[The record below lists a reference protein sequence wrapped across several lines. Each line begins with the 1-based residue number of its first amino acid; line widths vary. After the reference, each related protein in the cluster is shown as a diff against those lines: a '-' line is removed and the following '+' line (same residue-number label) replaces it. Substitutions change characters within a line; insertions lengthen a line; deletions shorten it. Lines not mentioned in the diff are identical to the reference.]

1 MVNQE
6 KIPAGHKGLAIFH
19 ISRTF
24 CGILAVPSNAVFC
37 TCPGLTLYQC
47 SEATYSGLTT
57 YSTTCNQLVQQS
69 QSFYRLYPPSPEL
82 EYHSG
87 LLASVLWSHCMLNPT
102 RGNLIHLQHTLA
114 LMLIPFI
121 CYVHPVHTT

>member
-82 EYHSG
+82 EY
-87 LLASVLWSHCMLNPT
+87 LV
-102 RGNLIHLQHTLA
+102 
-114 LMLIPFI
+114 F
-121 CYVHPVHTT
+121 